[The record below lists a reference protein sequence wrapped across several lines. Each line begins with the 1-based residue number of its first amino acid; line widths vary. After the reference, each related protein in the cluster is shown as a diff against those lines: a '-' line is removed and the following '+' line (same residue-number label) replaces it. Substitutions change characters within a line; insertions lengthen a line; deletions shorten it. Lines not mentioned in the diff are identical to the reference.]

1 MGNPPADEEVSECV
15 GELLDQG
22 LDLTAR
28 FLSDRAD
35 LSASAAFAMNRVC
48 REGPIRL
55 TALAAKEGVSQPSM
69 TQLIQRLE
77 RLGLVARLADPG
89 DGRAALIGVTEHG
102 QALLSDR
109 KRMRRERLRALMAT
123 LTPEEESALWLAA
136 RVALPVLRRLI
147 ANADSPPAGVAAHSA
162 GAGTV
167 EIRPADRR
175 KVFG

>member
-1 MGNPPADEEVSECV
+1 MGKHLTDEDASDCI
-15 GELLDQG
+15 GELLDQAM
-22 LDLTAR
+22 DLTAR

-77 RLGLVARLADPG
+77 RLDLVARLADPD
-89 DGRAALIGVTEHG
+89 DGRAALIGITQHG
-102 QALLSDR
+102 QALLNDR
-109 KRMRRERLRALMAT
+109 KRMRRERLRALLAT
-123 LTPEEESALWLAA
+123 LTPEEASALWLAA
-136 RVALPVLRRLI
+136 RVALPALGRLA
-147 ANADSPPAGVAAHSA
+147 ANADCPLAGAVDPAGDDSAA
-162 GAGTV
+162 T
-167 EIRPADRR
+167 R

>member
-1 MGNPPADEEVSECV
+1 VGNPPADEEVSECV

-35 LSASAAFAMNRVC
+35 LSASAAFALNRVC

-89 DGRAALIGVTEHG
+89 DGRAALIGITGHA
-102 QALLSDR
+102 QALLDDR

-123 LTPEEESALWLAA
+123 LTPEEESALWLSA
-136 RVALPVLRRLI
+136 RVALPVLRRLVE
-147 ANADSPPAGVAAHSA
+147 NADGPLEN
-162 GAGTV
+162 V
-167 EIRPADRR
+167 EADPADRR

>member
-1 MGNPPADEEVSECV
+1 VGNPPADEEVSECV

-89 DGRAALIGVTEHG
+89 DGRAALLGVTGRG
-102 QALLSDR
+102 QALLDDR

-123 LTPEEESALWLAA
+123 LTPEEESALWLSA
-136 RVALPVLRRLI
+136 RVA
-147 ANADSPPAGVAAHSA
+147 G
-162 GAGTV
+162 
-167 EIRPADRR
+167 
-175 KVFG
+175 

>member
-1 MGNPPADEEVSECV
+1 MEERPADQGAGDYV
-15 GELLDQG
+15 GELLDQAM
-22 LDLTAR
+22 DLTAR

-89 DGRAALIGVTEHG
+89 DGRAALIGITGHA
-102 QALLSDR
+102 QALLDDR
-109 KRMRRERLRALMAT
+109 KRMRREQWLRATSRVRVSTSHSPCSDLPRRAT
-123 LTPEEESALWLAA
+123 TK
-136 RVALPVLRRLI
+136 RT
-147 ANADSPPAGVAAHSA
+147 D
-162 GAGTV
+162 
-167 EIRPADRR
+167 
-175 KVFG
+175 

>member
-1 MGNPPADEEVSECV
+1 M
-15 GELLDQG
+15 
-22 LDLTAR
+22 AR
-28 FLSDRAD
+28 LSD
-35 LSASAAFAMNRVC
+35 
-48 REGPIRL
+48 PH
-55 TALAAKEGVSQPSM
+55 
-69 TQLIQRLE
+69 
-77 RLGLVARLADPG
+77 
-89 DGRAALIGVTEHG
+89 DGRAALIGITEHG
-102 QALLSDR
+102 QALLDDR

>member
-1 MGNPPADEEVSECV
+1 VGKQPADDDAGDCI
-15 GELLDQG
+15 GELLDQA

-55 TALAAKEGVSQPSM
+55 TTLAAKEGVSQPSM

-77 RLGLVARLADPG
+77 RVGLVTRLADPD
-89 DGRAALIGVTEHG
+89 DGRAALIGITGQG
-102 QALLSDR
+102 QALLDDR
-109 KRMRRERLRALMAT
+109 KRIRRERLTVLLER
-123 LTPEEESALWLAA
+123 LTPDEKSALWLSA
-136 RVALPVLRRLI
+136 RVALPVLHRLV
-147 ANADSPPAGVAAHSA
+147 ANADCPPDSVAAQA

-167 EIRPADRR
+167 ELRPVDQR
-175 KVFG
+175 KVLE